1 MPQLPEEIEAMR
13 AAEGGAEKSK
23 YVRRM
28 FSEIAPRYDL
38 LNHVLSLNIDRAW
51 RRAAIRELRI
61 ERNPTGTYLDICAGT
76 LDVSAMIASTHTSAN
91 VIGADFAEPMLR
103 AGVSKIGDR
112 NIVPVTA
119 DALMLPL
126 RDNSVSGAIVAFGI
140 RNVAD
145 LDQGLREI
153 NRVLEPGSRFVIL
166 EFSTPRSRV
175 VNSAYQLYF
184 NHVLPRIGAIVSGHG
199 TAYTYLPKSVANFP
213 ATDALAKRM
222 KGAGFANVS
231 WRSFTMGIVAIHIG
245 EKAL

>member
-1 MPQLPEEIEAMR
+1 
-13 AAEGGAEKSK
+13 
-23 YVRRM
+23 
-28 FSEIAPRYDL
+28 
-38 LNHVLSLNIDRAW
+38 
-51 RRAAIRELRI
+51 
-61 ERNPTGTYLDICAGT
+61 
-76 LDVSAMIASTHTSAN
+76 MIASTHPSAN
-91 VIGADFAEPMLR
+91 IIGADFAEPMLR

-112 NIVPVTA
+112 NIAPVTA

-145 LDQGLREI
+145 LDEGLREV
-153 NRVLEPGSRFVIL
+153 NRVLAPGSRFVIL

-184 NHVLPRIGAIVSGHG
+184 NHVLPKIGAIVSGHG

-213 ATDALAKRM
+213 ATDALAQRM

-245 EKAL
+245 EKA

>member
-1 MPQLPEEIEAMR
+1 MSQLPEEIEAMR
-13 AAEGGAEKSK
+13 AAQGGAEKSK

-61 ERNPTGTYLDICAGT
+61 ERNPAGTYLDICAGT
-76 LDVSAMIASTHTSAN
+76 LDVSAMIASTHPSAN
-91 VIGADFAEPMLR
+91 IIGADFAEPMLR

-112 NIVPVTA
+112 NIAPVTA

-145 LDQGLREI
+145 LDEGLREV
-153 NRVLEPGSRFVIL
+153 NRVLAPGSRFVIL
-166 EFSTPRSRV
+166 E
-175 VNSAYQLYF
+175 
-184 NHVLPRIGAIVSGHG
+184 
-199 TAYTYLPKSVANFP
+199 
-213 ATDALAKRM
+213 
-222 KGAGFANVS
+222 
-231 WRSFTMGIVAIHIG
+231 
-245 EKAL
+245 

>member
-1 MPQLPEEIEAMR
+1 MSQRPEEIEAMR
-13 AAEGGAEKSK
+13 AAEGGAEKSR

-51 RRAAIRELRI
+51 RRSAIRELRI
-61 ERNPTGTYLDICAGT
+61 DRNPDGRYLDLCAGT
-76 LDVSAMIASTHTSAN
+76 LDVSAMIAATHPSAN

-103 AGVSKIGDR
+103 AGVSKIGEKK
-112 NIVPVTA
+112 ISPVTA

-145 LDQGLREI
+145 LDQGLREV
-153 NRVLEPGSRFVIL
+153 NRVLTPGSRFVIL
-166 EFSTPRSRV
+166 EFSTPRSKA

-199 TAYTYLPKSVANFP
+199 TAYTYLPRSVANFP

-222 KGAGFANVS
+222 SAAGFAKVT

-245 EKAL
+245 EKAS

>member
-1 MPQLPEEIEAMR
+1 MSQLPEEIEAMR
-13 AAEGGAEKSK
+13 AAQGGAEKSK

-61 ERNPTGTYLDICAGT
+61 ERNPAGTYLDICAGT
-76 LDVSAMIASTHTSAN
+76 LDVSAMIASTHPSAN
-91 VIGADFAEPMLR
+91 IIGADFAEPMLR

-112 NIVPVTA
+112 NIAPVTA

-145 LDQGLREI
+145 LDEGLREV
-153 NRVLEPGSRFVIL
+153 NRVLAPGSRFVIL

-213 ATDALAKRM
+213 ATDALAQRM

-245 EKAL
+245 EKAS

>member
-1 MPQLPEEIEAMR
+1 MSQLPEEIEAMR
-13 AAEGGAEKSK
+13 AAQGGAEKSK

-38 LNHVLSLNIDRAW
+38 LNHVPSLNIDRAW

-61 ERNPTGTYLDICAGT
+61 ERNPAGTYLDICAGT
-76 LDVSAMIASTHTSAN
+76 LDVSAMIASTHPSAN
-91 VIGADFAEPMLR
+91 IIGADFAEPMLR

-112 NIVPVTA
+112 NIAPVTA

-145 LDQGLREI
+145 LDEGLREV
-153 NRVLEPGSRFVIL
+153 NRVLAPGSRFVIL

-184 NHVLPRIGAIVSGHG
+184 NHVLPKIGAIVSGHG

-213 ATDALAKRM
+213 ATDALAQRM

-245 EKAL
+245 EKA